1 MIKHSVTKD
10 GIIKM
15 KECPKII
22 KNVLQ
27 VLKKHW
33 WYIFLLIISSVYV
46 FRYRYDIFQMTELNA
61 QNLIFILWLVLLGLP
76 LFSEIEIGNVKLK
89 KEIEQT
95 RAEVKESIGEL
106 KYQILDLKISN
117 SNSNMLVFNNPP
129 LASKD
134 ELSQMQRH
142 AENDDTVR
150 SETNLDFKISEDNIY
165 LFQVRLSLE
174 KQLSVLCNMFQ
185 YGERRS
191 MYSMAQFLVQHEVID
206 RRTADLIREVIT
218 IANRGVHGE
227 IIDNDYIQFVRKT
240 YPMIKYT
247 LDKANDFYA
256 NNSFYCECP
265 KCHYQGPSKYSNVC
279 PKCGFTSDN
288 D

>member
-1 MIKHSVTKD
+1 MEK
-10 GIIKM
+10 
-15 KECPKII
+15 CPKFI
-22 KNVLQ
+22 KKVLQ
-27 VLKKHW
+27 ILKKHW

-46 FRYRYDIFQMTELNA
+46 FKYRYDIFQMTELNA

-95 RAEVKESIGEL
+95 RVEVKESIGEL

-134 ELSQMQRH
+134 ELSQMQRN
-142 AENDDTVR
+142 AVNEGTVHM
-150 SETNLDFKISEDNIY
+150 ETNLDFKISEENIY
-165 LFQVRLSLE
+165 LFKVRLALE
-174 KQLSVLCNMFQ
+174 KQLSALCNMFQ
-185 YGERRS
+185 YGERRT

-206 RRTADLIREVIT
+206 RKTADLIREVIN

-227 IIDNDYIQFVRKT
+227 IIDNDYLQFVQKT

-247 LDKANDFYA
+247 LDKAHNFYS
-256 NNSFYCECP
+256 NNSYYYECP
-265 KCHYQGPSKYSNVC
+265 SCHYQGPSKYRNVC
-279 PKCGFTSDN
+279 PNCGFVSGD

>member
-1 MIKHSVTKD
+1 MEK
-10 GIIKM
+10 
-15 KECPKII
+15 CPKFI

-27 VLKKHW
+27 VLKKRW
-33 WYIFLLIISSVYV
+33 WYIFLLIISSAYV

-95 RAEVKESIGEL
+95 RAEVKETIGEL

-134 ELSQMQRH
+134 ELSQLQRH
-142 AENDDTVR
+142 AENDNTVR
-150 SETNLDFKISEDNIY
+150 SETNPDFKISEDNIY

-174 KQLSVLCNMFQ
+174 KQLSALCNMFQ

-191 MYSMAQFLVQHEVID
+191 MYSMAQFLVHHEVID
-206 RRTADLIREVIT
+206 RKTADLIREVIN

-227 IIDNDYIQFVRKT
+227 IIDNDYLQFVRKT
-240 YPMIKYT
+240 YPTIKYT
-247 LDKANDFYA
+247 LENAHNFYS
-256 NNSFYCECP
+256 NNSYYFECP
-265 KCHYQGPSKYSNVC
+265 RCHYQGPSKYSNAC
-279 PKCGFTSDN
+279 PNCGFVSYD

>member
-1 MIKHSVTKD
+1 M
-10 GIIKM
+10 
-15 KECPKII
+15 
-22 KNVLQ
+22 
-27 VLKKHW
+27 LKKHW

-106 KYQILDLKISN
+106 KLQILDMKVSNVN
-117 SNSNMLVFNNPP
+117 SNTFFLNNPP
-129 LASKD
+129 LPSKY
-134 ELSQMQRH
+134 ELSQLQKH
-142 AENDDTVR
+142 AEYDNSLEFPT
-150 SETNLDFKISEDNIY
+150 SADFKISGDNVY

-174 KQLSVLCNMFQ
+174 KQLSALCNMFQ

-191 MYSMAQFLVQHEVID
+191 MYSIVQILVQHEVID
-206 RRTADLIREVIT
+206 RNTAGLIREIIN

-227 IIDNDYIQFVRKT
+227 IVDNDYLQFVKKT
-240 YPMIKYT
+240 YPMIKRT
-247 LDKANDFYA
+247 LDAAYNFYS
-256 NNSFYCECP
+256 NNSYYFECP
-265 KCHYQGPSKYSNVC
+265 QCHYQGPSKYSNVC
-279 PKCGFTSDN
+279 PKCGFTSD
-288 D
+288 DD